1 MAGGASL
8 SVRIEAD
15 GGVVPALIRL
25 TASNHQ
31 ILFYLFRLLSIR
43 REMQLLAFPSQW
55 IQCCDPSA
63 NATRRPRLGFQ
74 LPALVSATTLSKD
87 ASPNPAS
94 GAWTLHAA
102 RSVRTICRAPN
113 TEMQPNR
120 APECLHQPK

>member
-15 GGVVPALIRL
+15 GGVVPAPIRS

-43 REMQLLAFPSQW
+43 RELQLLAFPSQW

-63 NATRRPRLGFQ
+63 NARRRPRLGFQ
-74 LPALVSATTLSKD
+74 LPASVTAPTVLKD

-102 RSVRTICRAPN
+102 RIERT
-113 TEMQPNR
+113 T
-120 APECLHQPK
+120 